1 MTEPQTAL
9 PLSTLARRA
18 RTGDTDAKGEII
30 RRAIEEHNAEAWD
43 TFIELHQNLVR
54 RWAIRFLQT
63 YNMRANN
70 VAVEDACQTALL
82 NFYERMTNDPRG
94 FVLGSVAQTM
104 EYLKATVW
112 STITAQRRV
121 RVSLRALSRLS
132 ADEKEAL
139 ERFID
144 APESQGRL
152 NEEEKTALKA
162 ELSDQKPPT
171 DDQHYLSVR
180 LSAQEALVGVLGF
193 HSRSDPDAA
202 DLLARLTTS
211 RQTVPSEELESMPSP
226 LVDPGEE
233 NRLDKLR
240 ARLWRRCLSLILGSE
255 RALPEKALTPEELRP
270 LSRDPHLTPM
280 QREEVTMLYRYFLDG
295 LGMQE
300 IYEHYLG
307 EFQNIRQV
315 YRIKERLLRRLAR
328 HLQDFAE
335 FIGEF

>member
-1 MTEPQTAL
+1 MTEAQATL

-18 RTGDTDAKGEII
+18 RQGDTDAKGEII
-30 RRAIEEHNAEAWD
+30 RRAIEQHDAAAWD
-43 TFIELHQNLVR
+43 AFIELHQNLVR

-82 NFYERMTNDPRG
+82 NFYERVSNDPRG

-121 RVSLRALSRLS
+121 RVSLRALARLS
-132 ADEKEAL
+132 VEEKEAL
-139 ERFID
+139 WRFIE
-144 APESQGRL
+144 APESQSRL
-152 NEEEKTALKA
+152 NEEEKAALRA
-162 ELSDQKPPT
+162 ELDEQKPS
-171 DDQHYLSVR
+171 DDQHYQSVR
-180 LSAQEALVGVLGF
+180 LSAQEALVGVLGY
-193 HSRSDPDAA
+193 HSRSDPEAA

-211 RQTVPSEELESMPSP
+211 RRTVPSEELESVPTP
-226 LVDPGEE
+226 QADPGEE
-233 NRLDKLR
+233 NRLHKLR
-240 ARLWRRCLSLILGSE
+240 ARLWRRCLGTILGGE
-255 RALPEKALTPEELRP
+255 RALPEQGLSPEELRP

-280 QREEVTMLYRYFLDG
+280 QREEVAMLYRHFLDG
-295 LGMQE
+295 MGMQE
-300 IYEHYLG
+300 IYERYLG

-328 HLQDFAE
+328 HLGDFSE

>member
-1 MTEPQTAL
+1 MTESQAAL

-30 RRAIEEHNAEAWD
+30 RRAIAERNADAWD

-82 NFYERMTNDPRG
+82 NFYERMSNDPRG

-132 ADEKEAL
+132 TDEKEAL

-152 NEEEKTALKA
+152 SDEEKAALKA
-162 ELSDQKPPT
+162 ELSEQKPPP
-171 DDQHYLSVR
+171 DDPHYLSVR

-211 RQTVPSEELESMPSP
+211 RQTVSSEELENMPAP
-226 LVDPGEE
+226 QADPGEE
-233 NRLDKLR
+233 NLLDKLR
-240 ARLWRRCLSLILGSE
+240 ARLWRRCLGTILGSDK
-255 RALPEKALTPEELRP
+255 ALPEQALSPEELRP

-280 QREEVTMLYRYFLDG
+280 QREEVAMLYRHFLDG

-328 HLQDFAE
+328 HLQDFSE